1 MAGGFGRLRGR
12 TRGSSIEED
21 DTEGNSSVVD
31 DSEGGK
37 ELVEDVDGQV
47 SPLAYGEGGGR
58 RA

>member
-12 TRGSSIEED
+12 TRGSRGEED
-21 DTEGNSSVVD
+21 DAEGDNSVVND
-31 DSEGGK
+31 GEGAE

-47 SPLAYGEGGGR
+47 SPSAYGEGRGR

>member
-1 MAGGFGRLRGR
+1 MRGR
-12 TRGSSIEED
+12 IRGSRGEED
-21 DTEGNSSVVD
+21 DAEGDNSVVD